1 MSSRVPRLDGN
12 EKTKKVDFTV
22 FRITVSNRWQSL
34 FLAFENL
41 LITPKIGLK
50 SAILVI
56 LAAEHCWYA
65 LSQYEMKFP
74 MMVHH
79 NSVKCTV
86 IWRNDHIFNQPLVMF
101 SVQWLLVNSNKS
113 ISLKTMLNVE
123 QFSAWIHPYLTFRPG
138 PEGKE
143 VTPVGRKLQL
153 EPHFFLHT
161 WYNKELHLFKC
172 ERCFSSSLTI
182 LKNIIQ
188 KEAT

>member
-1 MSSRVPRLDGN
+1 MCHD
-12 EKTKKVDFTV
+12 
-22 FRITVSNRWQSL
+22 
-34 FLAFENL
+34 
-41 LITPKIGLK
+41 
-50 SAILVI
+50 SAIFKCYLLYGHCFLMFVPGWGSSFEHCFWRFHPGNPLTNGPCFKATRVSVESSFCVFIKISLEVVDTWKQMLGKGCLEAAAWKGMLGSGCLEADAWRPIFGSNSWIERWFEQI
-56 LAAEHCWYA
+56 LA
-65 LSQYEMKFP
+65 Q
-74 MMVHH
+74 
-79 NSVKCTV
+79 T
-86 IWRNDHIFNQPLVMF
+86 
-101 SVQWLLVNSNKS
+101 
-113 ISLKTMLNVE
+113 
-123 QFSAWIHPYLTFRPG
+123 HPYLTFRPG